1 MAVGK
6 TSANLI
12 RALYNLSKERDAHK
26 RKTLLNAGLVEMIKW
41 CLLAARKIIEGKM
54 KLPKQTKKFMERHK
68 DDV

>member
-12 RALYNLSKERDAHK
+12 HALYNLSKEHDAHK

-41 CLLAARKIIEGKM
+41 FSLAARKIIEG
-54 KLPKQTKKFMERHK
+54 
-68 DDV
+68 